1 MVHKFNLSRY
11 RQLLAK
17 EDSLTN
23 KTKDLFADPIFL
35 ELLSFESSVATQ
47 VFYNHK
53 KNYFALLQN
62 YLNETIS
69 PNLFRAQFIKMVNED
84 LKKSQKILKN
94 FEELS
99 TFWID
104 FELDEFCSL
113 FENIHET
120 CLYAFEFEDQKDAMP
135 EETFRDSI
143 QKSFFKIQKYS
154 DEG

>member
-1 MVHKFNLSRY
+1 MTKFNLSRY

-17 EDSLTN
+17 KDSSTN
-23 KTKDLFADPIFL
+23 KNKDLFDDPTFI
-35 ELLSFESSVATQ
+35 ELLSFESSVETQ

-53 KNYFALLQN
+53 NNYFALIQK
-62 YLNETIS
+62 YLNETIN
-69 PNLFRAQFIKMVNED
+69 PNIFRAQFIEMVNED
-84 LKKSQKILKN
+84 LKKSHKILNN

-104 FELDEFCSL
+104 LELDEFCSL

-135 EETFRDSI
+135 EDTFRDSI
-143 QKSFFKIQKYS
+143 QKIFFKIQKYS